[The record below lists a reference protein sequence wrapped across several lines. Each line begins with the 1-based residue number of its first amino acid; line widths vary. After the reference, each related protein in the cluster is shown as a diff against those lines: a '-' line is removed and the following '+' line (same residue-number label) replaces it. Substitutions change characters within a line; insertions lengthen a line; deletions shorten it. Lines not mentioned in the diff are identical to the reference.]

1 MERKQAMRH
10 RSVLEYRRYRY
21 LKIAVGLALT
31 AIIVY
36 AIARPDGETH
46 PPAAFGSSWTGYAL
60 GILSALLVVW
70 LSWFG
75 VRKRRYTGG
84 SGSLSGWLSAHVYL
98 GAALIILATL
108 HTGFE
113 FGWNVHTL
121 AYVLML
127 GVIFSGFYGIVIYL
141 LMPSAM
147 TRNLGDETL
156 ESLLVVIADLDRE
169 AGRVA
174 RQLPDAINAAVLEAS
189 RNSLVGG
196 GVLTQLSG
204 RQRNCPTVAAVVLLE
219 NSGKEFTGDQARLNH
234 KLYSIL
240 LRKSS
245 LLDRARGDV
254 RIKALLDLWLAV
266 HVPLSVALL
275 VVLTAHIVSIF
286 FYW

>member
-1 MERKQAMRH
+1 M
-10 RSVLEYRRYRY
+10 LEHRRYRY
-21 LKIAVGLALT
+21 LKLAVGLALA
-31 AIIVY
+31 AIIAY
-36 AIARPDGETH
+36 AIARPGGETH
-46 PPAAFGSSWTGYAL
+46 PPAAFGSSPTGYAL
-60 GILSALLVVW
+60 GTLSALLVVW

-84 SGSLSGWLSAHVYL
+84 SGTLSGWLSAHVYL
-98 GAALIILATL
+98 GAALIVLATL

-127 GVIFSGFYGIVIYL
+127 GVICSGFYGIGLYL
-141 LMPSAM
+141 LMPSAV
-147 TRNLGDETL
+147 TRNLGDDTL
-156 ESLLVVIADLDRE
+156 EGLLGVIADLDRE

-174 RQLPDAINAAVLEAS
+174 RQLPDAINAAVLDSS
-189 RNSLVGG
+189 RHTLVGG
-196 GVLTQLSG
+196 GMLTQLSG
-204 RQRNCPTVAAVVLLE
+204 RQRHCPTAAAVAMLE
-219 NSGKEFTGDQARLNH
+219 HSGKEFTGDQASLNH

-245 LLDRARGDV
+245 LLVRARRDV
-254 RIKALLDLWLAV
+254 RSKALLDLWLAV

>member
-1 MERKQAMRH
+1 MRH

-21 LKIAVGLALT
+21 LKVSVGLALA
-31 AIIVY
+31 AIIAY
-36 AIARPDGETH
+36 AIAHPHGEAH
-46 PPAAFGSSWTGYAL
+46 SPAAFGSSWTGYAL
-60 GILSALLVVW
+60 GIVSALLVVW

-75 VRKRRYTGG
+75 MRKRRYTGG
-84 SGSLSGWLSAHVYL
+84 SGTLTGWLSAHVYL
-98 GAALIILATL
+98 GAALIIFATL

-147 TRNLGDETL
+147 TRNLGDDTL
-156 ESLLVVIADLDRE
+156 ESLLLVIADLDRE

-174 RQLPDAINAAVLEAS
+174 RELPEAIHAAVLESS
-189 RNSLVGG
+189 RNTLVGG

-204 RQRNCPTVAAVVLLE
+204 RQRNCPTVAAVAMLE
-219 NSGKEFTGDQARLNH
+219 HSGKDFAGDQARLNH

-245 LLDRARGDV
+245 LLVRARRDV
-254 RIKALLDLWLAV
+254 RIKALMDLWLVV

-275 VVLTAHIVSIF
+275 VALTAHVVSIF
-286 FYW
+286 YFW